1 MLGSIDLETEQDMPM
16 SREIGDNES
25 TEMHFDT
32 MHLSRCVQSEL
43 ELISALSGKL
53 RKAIRRPSLH
63 SEGEGAWATHPWVL
77 GGSSASQP
85 LFKAG

>member
-1 MLGSIDLETEQDMPM
+1 
-16 SREIGDNES
+16 
-25 TEMHFDT
+25 

-53 RKAIRRPSLH
+53 MKAIRRPSLH
-63 SEGEGAWATHPWVL
+63 SEGKGAYVTHPWVL

-85 LFKAG
+85 IFMTG